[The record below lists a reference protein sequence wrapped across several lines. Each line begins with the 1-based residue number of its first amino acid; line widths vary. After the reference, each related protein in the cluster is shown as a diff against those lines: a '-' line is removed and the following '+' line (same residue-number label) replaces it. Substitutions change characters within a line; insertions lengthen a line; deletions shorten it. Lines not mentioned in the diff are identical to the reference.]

1 MEEQAGG
8 VVRVLSIKGSGTDL
22 ATIDVVGFSPLALDP
37 LVRLRTRSIMADDLM
52 AELVARTLLNTVAPR
67 PSIETLLH
75 AFIPLDWVDHS
86 HADAILALTNQPS
99 GQAVVRD
106 VFAEDVGIVPYIKPG
121 FALSKAAADVY
132 DNNPSVV
139 GLILENH
146 GLVTFGESA
155 RESYERHIELVSRA
169 EKYIRKVWKPPRAG
183 RERM

>member
-1 MEEQAGG
+1 MRSNWTDSEAARLAPLVLRVYSSRLLGSESSLVLHGGGNTSVKHEMEDQAGG

-22 ATIDVVGFSPLALDP
+22 ATIDVDGFSPLALDP

-52 AELVARTLLNTVAPR
+52 VELVARTLLNTVAPR

-106 VFAEDVGIVPYIKPG
+106 VFAEDVGIVPYIC
-121 FALSKAAADVY
+121 LLYTS
-132 DNNPSVV
+132 PS
-139 GLILENH
+139 
-146 GLVTFGESA
+146 
-155 RESYERHIELVSRA
+155 
-169 EKYIRKVWKPPRAG
+169 PRDRG
-183 RERM
+183 